1 MSLLFEKAVAAFDAD
16 SASLAARGDVGSSD
30 AAFDVPTTTVTEFAA
45 AHAELAHPD
54 RDEWT
59 RIPLHEP
66 DSAALTGEYV
76 VYSEGL
82 TDEGMFVYYD
92 ADADS
97 RKRISRE
104 AFEESSLCAQIRFWH
119 SDFVPEER
127 PAYYDSPIQSPVEP
141 SRTVDGD
148 RFFGDLRSHVA
159 AERERAR
166 EERERRARDATPTEW
181 CDSGGD
187 GIPTLKRTGTNP
199 DGEYEFAVAGDC
211 IPEGEWSI
219 RDTFGV
225 YEGNEVLLHPP
236 NAETAPGS
244 FPLRATVAEI
254 RGRRLRLSVAWES
267 VEDRASVGSFLAPK
281 RHGYGAVLLL
291 NPVPFDR
298 EREAIDD
305 VESRS
310 SLADALTG
318 RRRLTFGSDRAATSS
333 THDVELNQEQQEAV
347 EHALLADDVCCIH
360 GPPGTGKT
368 RTLVEIVRRAA
379 QSGRSVLVCADSNQA
394 VDNLVVGS
402 STESEADERSLHAYA
417 QHGAEEFVLARRNYR
432 RSSRSLVRDA
442 YGTTRPED
450 ADVVAS
456 TNGSA
461 AALPPRFDL
470 VVMDEATQ
478 ATCTS
483 ACVPLSRG
491 ETLVLAGD
499 HRQLPPYSASESPPE
514 SAGGLS
520 IFEHV
525 YAEGGVYE
533 GVGVQLR
540 TQYRMHRDV
549 VHFPNRRFYGR
560 TLRNG
565 RDVSAVAG
573 LDALRGFHVVGEERR
588 AGNSYVNE
596 TEARLVTH
604 LASEVVAEESNGVGP
619 ADIGV
624 ITPYSAQ
631 VDAIRDSLRE
641 HVSGGERITVDTVDS
656 FQGSER
662 DAVFLSLVRSNE
674 AGRVGFMGRRPDGPR
689 RLNVALTRAGKHC
702 SVVAN
707 WNVFRGRDAD
717 HECTDLYDDFHS
729 FLDDTGRLK
738 RVEPEFI
745 PV

>member
-16 SASLAARGDVGSSD
+16 SASLAARSDAGPSD

-54 RDEWT
+54 RNEWT
-59 RIPLHEP
+59 RLPLHEP

-97 RKRISRE
+97 RKRIFRE
-104 AFEESSLCAQIRFWH
+104 AFEASSLCAQIRFWH

-127 PAYYDSPIQSPVEP
+127 
-141 SRTVDGD
+141 
-148 RFFGDLRSHVA
+148 
-159 AERERAR
+159 
-166 EERERRARDATPTEW
+166 
-181 CDSGGD
+181 
-187 GIPTLKRTGTNP
+187 
-199 DGEYEFAVAGDC
+199 
-211 IPEGEWSI
+211 
-219 RDTFGV
+219 
-225 YEGNEVLLHPP
+225 
-236 NAETAPGS
+236 
-244 FPLRATVAEI
+244 
-254 RGRRLRLSVAWES
+254 
-267 VEDRASVGSFLAPK
+267 ASVGSFLAPK
-281 RHGYGAVLLL
+281 RRGYGAILLL

-298 EREAIDD
+298 EREAIDS

-394 VDNLVVGS
+394 VDNLVVGA

-417 QHGAEEFVLARRNYR
+417 QHGAAEFVLARRNYR

-450 ADVVAS
+450 ADVIAS

-478 ATCTS
+478 ATYTS
-483 ACVPLSRG
+483 ACVPLSKG

-499 HRQLPPYSASESPPE
+499 HRQLPPYSASDSPPE

-565 RDVSAVAG
+565 RDVSAVEG

-596 TEARLVTH
+596 TEARLVTY
-604 LASEVVAEESNGVGP
+604 LASEVVSDASNGVGP
-619 ADIGV
+619 GDIGV

-631 VDAIRDSLRE
+631 VDVIRDSLRE
-641 HVSGGERITVDTVDS
+641 RVSGGGRITVDTVDS

-689 RLNVALTRAGKHC
+689 RLNVALARAGKHC